1 MLKKIL
7 LLSFIV
13 LQVSIFAQQ
22 KVAVYV
28 TGNDAINSIV
38 SSRLADGIAKS
49 GKYIAIERSA
59 SFLNE
64 LSKEQHYQQTGAV
77 DDSEISRI
85 GKQFGVDYVCVATV
99 YDIWNEKYISARLI
113 HVETAEV
120 IATSS
125 SNGVISNSSQLI
137 NVLNTLLEGLLTS
150 FEKSKSQTAK
160 KVAIYVNPTA
170 NRDLDIILGDQLV
183 AGFATSGYYHA
194 IERTQG
200 FLSQLTKE
208 QSYQQTGTVDDA
220 ELTRLGKQF
229 GVQYICVA
237 KVDYLF
243 GDYFITSRIVDVE
256 TAEIVNSCNEEGVK
270 LASSNDVLV
279 VAQKIASVL
288 SNITIKEQQK
298 IERIRNEDSI
308 KRIEK
313 QLMEKISQAEKDSTY
328 KAFIAHK
335 GVHNDHE
342 YMDLGLSIM
351 WATCNVGAKSAE
363 DIGEYFA
370 AGEIYT
376 KECFSEDNYT
386 YTNKVKKTIPL
397 KNDAANFNWGGGWR
411 IPTYEEYI
419 ELCEKCTWEWGAN
432 NGLLGYWV
440 KGPNGAKIFLPI
452 TGIYVGCEIEDDHE
466 YMSSTVQYPY
476 VTTLSCDYDGYTP
489 YSGGGGYY
497 GYNVRAVCDINSI
510 SVEKHIDQGVLDV
523 QSYTEHAFGIDM
535 KMIWVEGGDF
545 LMGCTSEQSDCGSD
559 EQNVRRVMVDGFY
572 IGMLEVTQSQWEK
585 VFGTTIY
592 QQRNKSGTQKL
603 HQGIGPDYPMYYVSW
618 DEAMEFC
625 RLLSNK
631 TGRTYTLPTE
641 AQWEYAARGGNKN
654 EGAKYAG
661 SNMIDAVAWYTDN
674 SGSSTHIVGSKRAN
688 ALGIY
693 DMSGNVWEWCKDWC
707 VDSYVSYDTN
717 NPVGPS
723 SGSSRVLRG
732 GSWYNGASGCR
743 VANRSNNSP
752 GHRAYSLGFRVVLL
766 P

>member
-1 MLKKIL
+1 MNRTL
-7 LLSFIV
+7 LLFLII
-13 LQVSIFAQQ
+13 LHIPIFAQQ
-22 KVAVYV
+22 KVAIYV

-38 SSRLADGIAKS
+38 GSRLADGIAKS

-279 VAQKIASVL
+279 IAQKIASVL

-298 IERIRNEDSI
+298 ILERIQMQEDEEHVL
-308 KRIEK
+308 KLREANRLK
-313 QLMEKISQAEKDSTY
+313 QFCGT
-328 KAFIAHK
+328 
-335 GVHNDHE
+335 HNGYE
-342 YMDLGLSIM
+342 YVDLGLSVK
-351 WATCNVGAKSAE
+351 WATCN
-363 DIGEYFA
+363 IGSSMPEEIGSYFSWGHTA
-370 AGEIYT
+370 P
-376 KECFSEDNYT
+376 SEDYTWATYKYKKLNKFTKYNEIDTKNYLD
-386 YTNKVKKTIPL
+386 KGD
-397 KNDAANFNWGGGWR
+397 DAASVLLGGNWR
-411 IPTYEEYI
+411 MPTYDEVYELINQCIWIEQMQVYPTKDNLWYEVYI
-419 ELCEKCTWEWGAN
+419 
-432 NGLLGYWV
+432 V
-440 KGPNGAKIFLPI
+440 IGPNGNSIRLPII
-452 TGIYVGCEIEDDHE
+452 TGIEKRDYCGYVVYWTNEISYYEHAYAYCLGPEALFKAVCSKASPDHT
-466 YMSSTVQYPY
+466 SRFI
-476 VTTLSCDYDGYTP
+476 
-489 YSGGGGYY
+489 GGQI
-497 GYNVRAVCDINSI
+497 RAV
-510 SVEKHIDQGVLDV
+510 
-523 QSYTEHAFGIDM
+523 
-535 KMIWVEGGDF
+535 
-545 LMGCTSEQSDCGSD
+545 
-559 EQNVRRVMVDGFY
+559 
-572 IGMLEVTQSQWEK
+572 
-585 VFGTTIY
+585 
-592 QQRNKSGTQKL
+592 
-603 HQGIGPDYPMYYVSW
+603 
-618 DEAMEFC
+618 
-625 RLLSNK
+625 
-631 TGRTYTLPTE
+631 LP
-641 AQWEYAARGGNKN
+641 K
-654 EGAKYAG
+654 
-661 SNMIDAVAWYTDN
+661 
-674 SGSSTHIVGSKRAN
+674 
-688 ALGIY
+688 
-693 DMSGNVWEWCKDWC
+693 
-707 VDSYVSYDTN
+707 
-717 NPVGPS
+717 
-723 SGSSRVLRG
+723 
-732 GSWYNGASGCR
+732 
-743 VANRSNNSP
+743 
-752 GHRAYSLGFRVVLL
+752 
-766 P
+766 